1 MERLSLKDKQAEK
14 NGKET
19 VTFRKLVSLESDLL
33 LIAVMTSNSVS
44 GALNIQ
50 GC

>member
-1 MERLSLKDKQAEK
+1 MERVSLKDKQVEK

-19 VTFRKLVSLESDLL
+19 VTFRKLVTLESDLL
-33 LIAVMTSNSVS
+33 LIAVMISNSVS
-44 GALNIQ
+44 GALNMQ